1 MWFFRSFFFFW
12 APSSREPSPSC
23 RPQFPPSFLPRSVA
37 HKGGGGGGALRLTGG
52 REGLDGWMDG
62 WMSVGHRASRFLSS
76 VKYAACARS
85 FVHPRDAPQ
94 WPRLS
99 ERDCARRRRVV
110 FFRGFF
116 FFFFVFL
123 FITKTLKGLRRE
135 SHQWDAGSERR
146 VVERK
151 GPLFFPR
158 PPALHSSGTF
168 CSPPTPLLLRF
179 PSRTPLAVAL

>member
-1 MWFFRSFFFFW
+1 MTTQGQNPSSTVEAVAAAAVWGFLFSYLNFFIFGPSTQRSMCGFFRSFFFFW

-23 RPQFPPSFLPRSVA
+23 PPQFPPSFLPRSVA

-62 WMSVGHRASRFLSS
+62 WMSVGHRASPFLFS

-85 FVHPRDAPQ
+85 FVHPRGAPQ

-99 ERDCARRRRVV
+99 ERECARRRRVV

-116 FFFFVFL
+116 FF
-123 FITKTLKGLRRE
+123 LRFSFYNKNTERFATRE
-135 SHQWDAGSERR
+135 SSVGRWKRAQ
-146 VVERK
+146 
-151 GPLFFPR
+151 
-158 PPALHSSGTF
+158 SG
-168 CSPPTPLLLRF
+168 
-179 PSRTPLAVAL
+179 